1 MEELTDSS
9 LVTLQSLFLAGFTLL
24 PTLKSTD
31 QNLVN
36 YVIWETGIGCS
47 TPIGSLRDNEAHRAE
62 VLRLLLVLLSQS
74 IYVPATQYL
83 RKGSDSNENRW
94 VHSLVAGTREKK
106 VILALLCSLIN
117 TASNYNPSTWGRAA
131 PSVVFLNDTREQL
144 VVLCLRV
151 LLVLLDTHSPASIS
165 HLLEQQ
171 QHYDD
176 GVDEVGDDT
185 KDDYATV
192 EKEWSLAAE
201 GNKFMYYLSKIH
213 RAQDFQFL
221 IDGFYR
227 TLSHPMQGLNTYLPA
242 SNKLSKCYFEM
253 TMLCWKLTQIN
264 PVNILRSL
272 LFYLGQQFKTHSPF
286 LFYAS
291 ASVPI

>member
-1 MEELTDSS
+1 M
-9 LVTLQSLFLAGFTLL
+9 
-24 PTLKSTD
+24 
-31 QNLVN
+31 
-36 YVIWETGIGCS
+36 
-47 TPIGSLRDNEAHRAE
+47 
-62 VLRLLLVLLSQS
+62 
-74 IYVPATQYL
+74 YVPATQYL
-83 RKGSDSNENRW
+83 RKGSDSNDNRW
-94 VHSLVAGTREKK
+94 VQSLVAGTREKK
-106 VILALLCSLIN
+106 IILALLCSLIN

-144 VVLCLRV
+144 VVLSLRV
-151 LLVLLDTHSPASIS
+151 LLVVLDTHSPASMA

-171 QHYDD
+171 QQQQQHGD
-176 GVDEVGDDT
+176 GMDEGEGGDDT

-242 SNKLSKCYFEM
+242 SNKMSKCYFEM

-264 PVNILRSL
+264 PVNSVILFSFKVKLIPFSL
-272 LFYLGQQFKTHSPF
+272 FALLLAFPCIFDGN
-286 LFYAS
+286 
-291 ASVPI
+291 